1 MPVKAKRALAAIAQ
15 PPHKK
20 PVLRDGDVAAMSTV
34 KFGGVTVVMPTPTP
48 AQLKKRI
55 AESSQMADRL
65 IRAIAKPGIKLSLKK
80 TTPVFV
86 ADSENPKLVIRKL
99 DGKRTR
105 GEFQNGVFVAIK

>member
-15 PPHKK
+15 PSHKT
-20 PVLRDGDVAAMSTV
+20 PAVRAVAAVSTV
-34 KFGGVTVVMPTPTP
+34 KFGGVTVVVPTPTH
-48 AQLKKRI
+48 AQIKKRI

-99 DGKRTR
+99 GGKRTR
-105 GEFQNGVFVAIK
+105 GEFQNGIFVALK